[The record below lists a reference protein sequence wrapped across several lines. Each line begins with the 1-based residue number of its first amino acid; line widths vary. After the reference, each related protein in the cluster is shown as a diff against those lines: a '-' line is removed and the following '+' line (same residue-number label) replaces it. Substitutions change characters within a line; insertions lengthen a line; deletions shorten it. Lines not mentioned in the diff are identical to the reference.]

1 MADKRIKGQEGEFKA
16 AQVLKKNGYTI
27 LSTNFRSPF
36 GEIDIIAENDG
47 FLVFIEVKR
56 RTGNS
61 FGSSFDAIDHRKK
74 MHIIRSAKMYIK
86 MNRCVNRRIRF
97 DVVGIDGDSVK
108 LIKHAFTE

>member
-1 MADKRIKGQEGEFKA
+1 VADKRTKGQEGEREA
-16 AQVLKKNGYTI
+16 AKILKKNGYTI

-56 RTGNS
+56 LTGNS
-61 FGSSFDAIDHRKK
+61 FGSSFDAIDKRKR
-74 MHIIRSAKMYIK
+74 MHIIRSAEMYIK
-86 MNRCVNRRIRF
+86 MNRCVDRRVRF
-97 DVVGIDGDSVK
+97 DVVGIDGDRIK